1 MRYCKKTITADK
13 LDNSETSPLDKSKT
27 GAMIRG
33 ALKIDV
39 SASTSLVSAGKEFS
53 IYVVIH
59 NPFDVPITLHSTETH
74 IPVELSDKIA
84 EFRHNANK
92 AKEQK
97 EILEKIESIFKRM
110 LKRSEFWLQNFI
122 EKRNFEK
129 THRVAEAVGVEY
141 ERTLSKLPP
150 SSITIGSGDLTV
162 QNDLILGHKWDIDFA
177 DLPKDEIRQ
186 ILWDIEQYMQGKSP
200 TILQPGN
207 SVVRHFVLKTTNWLL
222 FAPLAHTFQIQVTY
236 DVTGKYQTDTIPFS
250 VNIQASMFSALVG
263 SVLGSLLGAFVR
275 TPPQSASPLEI
286 GRTMLTSA
294 IFAIIIVVAF
304 ARKSNVQQI
313 VSVEDFWGGVF
324 IGFLT
329 GYTGESFVNSILGS
343 SGTG

>member
-1 MRYCKKTITADK
+1 MSNEI
-13 LDNSETSPLDKSKT
+13 NSAERNDTSTTMSLDKNEK

-33 ALKIDV
+33 ALKVDV
-39 SASTSLVSAGKEFS
+39 STSTNLVSAGKEFS

-84 EFRHNANK
+84 EFRHNTNK
-92 AKEQK
+92 AKEKK
-97 EILEKIESIFKRM
+97 EALEKAENVFRKA
-110 LKRSEFWLQNFI
+110 LKQFEFWVGSFV
-122 EKRNFEK
+122 EKKNFEK
-129 THRVAEAVGVEY
+129 KHRVAEAVGVEY
-141 ERTLSKLPP
+141 ERALSKTPP
-150 SSITIGSGDLTV
+150 ANVTIGNDLNV
-162 QNDLILGHKWDIDFA
+162 QNDLILGNKWDLNFA
-177 DLPKDEIRQ
+177 NLTKDEIRQ

-250 VNIQASMFSALVG
+250 VNIQASMFAALVG
-263 SVLGSLLGAFVR
+263 SIIGSLLGSFVR
-275 TPPQSASPLEI
+275 TPPQSANTLEV
-286 GRTMLTSA
+286 GRIMLTSA
-294 IFAIIIVVAF
+294 IFAVIIVVAF

-329 GYTGESFVNSILGS
+329 GYAGESFITSILGYPS
-343 SGTG
+343 AG

>member
-1 MRYCKKTITADK
+1 MNNKINPTDEINTNES
-13 LDNSETSPLDKSKT
+13 LPHDKSEKGT
-27 GAMIRG
+27 MIRG

-39 SASTSLVSAGKEFS
+39 STSTNLVSAGKEFS

-59 NPFDVPITLHSTETH
+59 NPFDVPITLHRTETH
-74 IPVELSDKIA
+74 IPVELSDEIA
-84 EFRHNANK
+84 KFRRNATATK
-92 AKEQK
+92 EWRDDLAKTK
-97 EILEKIESIFKRM
+97 SIFERFKKQVRFLLESVSENRKR
-110 LKRSEFWLQNFI
+110 
-122 EKRNFEK
+122 EKA
-129 THRVAEAVGVEY
+129 HRVAEAVGVEY
-141 ERTLSKLPP
+141 ERIQHK
-150 SSITIGSGDLTV
+150 ITPTTINVGGEGSLTIERDVIGGDQWNL
-162 QNDLILGHKWDIDFA
+162 DFA
-177 DLPKDEIRQ
+177 RMSKDEIRQ

-200 TILQPGN
+200 VILQPGN

-236 DVTGKYQTDTIPFS
+236 DVSGKYQTDTIPFS

-263 SVLGSLLGAFVR
+263 SIIGSLLGSFVR
-275 TPPQSASPLEI
+275 TPPQSTDIFEI
-286 GRTMLTSA
+286 GRIMLTSA

-329 GYTGESFVNSILGS
+329 GYAGESFITSVLGYQS
-343 SGTG
+343 AG

>member
-1 MRYCKKTITADK
+1 MNNEQNLTKDESLPPKK
-13 LDNSETSPLDKSKT
+13 DNQE

-33 ALKIDV
+33 ALKVDV
-39 SASTSLVSAGKEFS
+39 STSTNLVSAGKEFS

-59 NPFDVPITLHSTETH
+59 NPFDVPITLHNTETH

-84 EFRHNANK
+84 EFRHNTNR

-97 EILEKIESIFKRM
+97 KFLEKTESFFKRVV
-110 LKRSEFWLQNFI
+110 KQIEFRIHDII
-122 EKRNFEK
+122 EKKNFRK

-141 ERTLSKLPP
+141 ERTLAKTDPANL
-150 SSITIGSGDLTV
+150 TVGSDLTV
-162 QNDLILGHKWDIDFA
+162 QNDFILGNKWDLDFA
-177 DLPKDEIRQ
+177 NLPKDDIRQ

-250 VNIQASMFSALVG
+250 LNIQASMFSALVG
-263 SVLGSLLGAFVR
+263 SVIGSLLGSFVR
-275 TPPQSASPLEI
+275 TPPQLTSSLEI
-286 GRTMLTSA
+286 SRIMLTSA
-294 IFAIIIVVAF
+294 IFAVIIVVAF

-329 GYTGESFVNSILGS
+329 GYAGESFISSILGYS
-343 SGTG
+343 SAG